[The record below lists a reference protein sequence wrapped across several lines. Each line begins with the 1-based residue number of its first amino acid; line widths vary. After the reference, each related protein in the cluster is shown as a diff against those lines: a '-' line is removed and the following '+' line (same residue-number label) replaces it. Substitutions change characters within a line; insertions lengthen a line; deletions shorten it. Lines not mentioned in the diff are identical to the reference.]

1 MRATPRAAALAA
13 VLALPACVP
22 VPTYDAKTDD
32 LLTALQEDT
41 DIYIAHLSDTYDSNT
56 VTGKACAYPA
66 NVKSYETF
74 SVDLSLLKT
83 RADALYNNQA
93 TQSAL
98 AQLQSTY
105 DALKTAQQT
114 ADTQRADHCIL
125 PALLATDQQALD
137 SAIGSLMKLELA
149 KKGPA

>member
-1 MRATPRAAALAA
+1 MRTIPRAAALA
-13 VLALPACVP
+13 VLLALPACVP
-22 VPTYDAKTDD
+22 VPAYDAKTDD
-32 LLTALQEDT
+32 LLTTLQKDT
-41 DIYIAHLSDTYDSNT
+41 DTYIAHLSDSYDTTT
-56 VTGKACAYPA
+56 VQGKPCAYPA

-93 TQSAL
+93 TQAAL
-98 AQLQSTY
+98 TQLQSTY

-125 PALLATDQQALD
+125 PALLAADQQALD
-137 SAIGSLMKLELA
+137 AAIGSLMKLELA